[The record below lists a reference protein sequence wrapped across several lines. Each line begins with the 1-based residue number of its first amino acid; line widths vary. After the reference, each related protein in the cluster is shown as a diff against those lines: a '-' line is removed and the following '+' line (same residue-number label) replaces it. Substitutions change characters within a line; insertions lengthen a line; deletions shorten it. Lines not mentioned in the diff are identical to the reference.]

1 MEGIGENYPLIAP
14 AEIAYSLR
22 QDKLLE
28 LTNSELP

>member
-22 QDKLLE
+22 EDKLFE
-28 LTNSELP
+28 LTNGELP